1 MTDTCEECDATA
13 TGGGND
19 ALLLKCRYYGMLKWE
34 DICLWDCPL
43 CDRRTDQPACGLCIG
58 RMVCVGNAIRWA
70 LTPSRIAK
78 AIIAA
83 LRKKQPPAIDSQA
96 WERAFG
102 PDYATRILWLSPVCG
117 PFRVAEDGTAADVDD
132 RQLPLP
138 PQPWLVATPRDVGA
152 VEWER
157 WRRVFG
163 DYDIMS
169 PIGQWA

>member
-1 MTDTCEECDATA
+1 MTDTCEECGATA

-19 ALLLKCRYYGMLKWE
+19 ALLLKCRYYGMLRWE

-43 CDRRTDQPACGLCIG
+43 CDRRTDQLACALCVN
-58 RMVCVGNAIRWA
+58 RMVCLGNAIRWA

-78 AIIAA
+78 AI
-83 LRKKQPPAIDSQA
+83 LSSQRTRSYVDPQA

-102 PDYATRILWLSPVCG
+102 PDHPSRILWLSPVCG